1 MDIKIDSSNDL
12 DITTGDLQIVTAGD
26 AVSQHLRI
34 RLRFIRGEWFLD
46 LRIGIPYFEE
56 VLVKA
61 INLMSVR
68 GIFAEVIRD
77 TPGVISLGD
86 LTVDLD
92 RSSRVLGL
100 PFSALLD
107 GEDTP
112 RTFDE
117 ELIL

>member
-1 MDIKIDSSNDL
+1 MDIEIDSFNDL
-12 DITTGDLQIVTAGD
+12 DLTSGDLRIVKAAD

-46 LRIGIPYFEE
+46 LRIGIPYFSDI
-56 VLVKA
+56 LIKA

-68 GIFAEVIRD
+68 GIYAEVIRK

-86 LTVDLD
+86 LALEFD
-92 RSSRVLGL
+92 RSARILGV

-112 RTFDE
+112 REFDE